1 MKKLLFFLLAVITI
15 HAQNTSGSLY
25 EINDFSLTS
34 PGAMKY
40 GLYGFDNPA
49 SLAMVT
55 APDFLINWT
64 SYKKKWSDMRRVGV
78 FAGRDG
84 FGFAM
89 NHQKVFGASIF
100 DYRLSFAGGSDQLSF
115 GMGYGWSNGDRNFFN
130 RSSVWTTGVLFRPS
144 AYLSF
149 GTSVYIP
156 AESETQTSVEFAA
169 RPFGNE
175 KIALFGDYLIKENYF
190 ANQSKWSAG
199 IAVEALPGF
208 RITGRYFDNKS
219 FTTGVQVELGS
230 SGLSS
235 QSHFNTNGDYA
246 YNSYGIRF
254 GAYDRNILSM
264 FEKPEA
270 YYYVDMAGGIKY
282 QRYRFFDNSNTL
294 TDFLSNLEH
303 AKNDPA
309 VKGVVVN
316 TVNLSAGK
324 VMLWEVRE
332 KLRELKEAGK
342 KVIVY
347 IENGSLEFYR
357 FASVADEIYMEPMG
371 SITFEGYL
379 LGRSY
384 LKGTLEKLGIGFDEW
399 RFFKYKSAMEGYS
412 EDKMTPAD
420 REQRQ
425 ELVNDWYDAT
435 KDDIIKARG
444 ISGTQYDNLVNTL
457 FLVNADKALEYKLID
472 KIARWDS
479 VKTALTKDGDFFVGS
494 GALKGNKEPKDNHWG
509 NKPRIAVIYAIGAC
523 AMDEGIKARSLVNY
537 VNYAVNSPDIKAIV
551 LRVDSPGGD
560 GMASDYV
567 AAALRKAKGKKPVII
582 SQGTV
587 AASGGYWLSMYG
599 DTIVAAPGTITGS
612 IGVIGG
618 WIYNKNLLQDAGI
631 TLDHVKKGD
640 HADLGFGFTFPLIN
654 FPLAQRNMTPE
665 ERTEME
671 KWIRYYYKDFVTK
684 VADGRNSTYDKIH
697 AVGEGRVW
705 TGSDGLGN
713 GLVDVL
719 GGLETAIN
727 LAADKAGLGKNDYTL
742 VELPDAPLFNFDMFM
757 PKLISAEIMDNP
769 MLQEARFRAK
779 FNGKALYM
787 IPFEITPDINY
798 NELVP
803 E

>member
-1 MKKLLFFLLAVITI
+1 MKKLLLFLLLTLSLYP
-15 HAQNTSGSLY
+15 QNYSGSYY
-25 EINDFSLTS
+25 EVNDFAFTS
-34 PGAMKY
+34 PGAMKF

-78 FAGRDG
+78 FAGREG

-100 DYRLSFAGGSDQLSF
+100 DYRLSFAGGTDELSF

-130 RSSVWTTGVLFRPS
+130 RSSVWTTGFLFRPS
-144 AYLSF
+144 AYISV

-156 AESETQTSVEFAA
+156 AESETQSLVELAA

-175 KIALFGDYLIKENYF
+175 KVSLFGDYLIKENYF
-190 ANQSKWSAG
+190 TNQSKWSAG

-208 RITGRYFDNKS
+208 RLTGRYFDNKS
-219 FTTGVQVELGS
+219 FTAGVQVELGS
-230 SGLSS
+230 SGLYS

-246 YNSYGIRF
+246 FNSYGIRF
-254 GAYDRNILSM
+254 GAYDRNIFSM
-264 FEKPEA
+264 FDKPQA
-270 YYYVDMAGGIKY
+270 YYYMNMAGGIKY
-282 QRYRFFDNSNTL
+282 QRFRFFDNSNTL
-294 TDFLSNLEH
+294 TDFIENLEH

-316 TVNLSAGK
+316 TVNLNAGK

-347 IENGSLEFYR
+347 IEDASLELYR
-357 FASVADEIYMEPMG
+357 FASIADEIYMEPMG
-371 SITFEGYL
+371 NITFEGYM

-399 RFFKYKSAMEGYS
+399 RFFKYKSAMEGFS
-412 EDKMTPAD
+412 LEKMSPAD

-425 ELVNDWYDAT
+425 ALVDDWYADT
-435 KDDIIKARG
+435 KDDIMKARG
-444 ISGTQYDNLVNTL
+444 LSSDQYENLINNV
-457 FLVNADKALEYKLID
+457 FLVSAEQALELKLID
-472 KIARWDS
+472 KSARWDS
-479 VKTALTKDGDFFVGS
+479 VKTALTKDGDFFVGN
-494 GALKGNKEPKDNHWG
+494 GQLKGNKEPKDNQWG
-509 NKPRIAVIYAIGAC
+509 KKPSIAVIYAIGAC
-523 AMDEGIKARSLVNY
+523 AMDEGIKARTLVNY

-567 AAALRKAKGKKPVII
+567 AEALKKAKGKKPVII

-587 AASGGYWLSMYG
+587 AASGGYWLSMYA

-618 WIYNKNLLQDAGI
+618 WFYNKSLFQDAGLS
-631 TLDHVKKGD
+631 LDHVKKGD
-640 HADLGFGFTFPLIN
+640 HADLGFGFTFPIIN
-654 FPLAQRNMTPE
+654 FPLAQRAMTSE
-665 ERTEME
+665 EKTEVE
-671 KWIRYYYKDFVTK
+671 KWIRFHYKEFVTK
-684 VADGRNSTYDKIH
+684 VAAGRNSTFDKIH
-697 AVGEGRVW
+697 AIGEGRVW
-705 TGSDGLGN
+705 TGTDGLGN

-719 GGLETAIN
+719 GGLETAITI
-727 LAADKAGLGKNDYTL
+727 AADKAGLRKNEYTL
-742 VELPDAPLFNFDMFM
+742 IELPEAPLFNIDAFM
-757 PKLISAEIMDNP
+757 PKLISEQIFTDPA
-769 MLQEARFRAK
+769 LQEARFRAK

-787 IPFEITPDINY
+787 IPFEYTPDINY

-803 E
+803 